1 MANLKPIS
9 QKQFKVTITSAATPN
24 ADATANSGSG
34 TGSGNASGSGTQA
47 TASSVA
53 DFFFTKVTAPKETRE
68 TMDYNDG
75 QTGTTYKMLGFTS
88 RDNVTLSKPFNPSQ
102 DKQLAAWYNQQIA
115 SPSDFTV
122 SIQPVNTDNGGTVI
136 ANAGTLQLLGCE
148 VVSFKFPDVDRMGN
162 SVATV
167 ELEIIYKSWK
177 FS

>member
-24 ADATANSGSG
+24 TSGASTGNTSTAS
-34 TGSGNASGSGTQA
+34 SGTQA
-47 TASSVA
+47 TTSSVS

-88 RDNVTLSKPFNPSQ
+88 RDNVTLTKPFNPAQ
-102 DKQLAAWYNQQIA
+102 DKQLASWYNQQVA
-115 SPSDFTV
+115 SASDFTV
-122 SIQPVNTDNGGTVI
+122 SIQPVSNDNSGSALTG
-136 ANAGTLQLLGCE
+136 AGTLQLMGCE
-148 VVSFKFPDVDRMGN
+148 VVSLKFPDVDRMGN
-162 SVATV
+162 GAATI
-167 ELEIIYKSWK
+167 ELEIIYKSWT